1 LCQQLGDDGALFST
15 LRGMWGVHVVRANL
29 EQAHELGQQCLTL
42 AQRAQRPIA
51 LVWAHYALGMTLFQ
65 LGRPAAAR
73 PHFQQALA
81 SYDRDKRPTQR
92 ALQDP
97 GVACLSYTANSLW
110 HQGYPDRARSK
121 SREAIALAR
130 TLGHPFTTAYALT
143 LAGVMCQ
150 FCEDVEEAAA
160 LAASASALSSE
171 HGITYFMAWGPIL
184 HGWTLA
190 VQGRVEEGVVE
201 LRRGINADVAT
212 GAALSL
218 PSFLMLLVDAHPG
231 GGQVQAA
238 LAVRGEAKG
247 RVNRTQERWV
257 GPKLHRLHGE
267 PLLAASPRDVTGAE
281 RQFREALDQAQ
292 RQGQLSLALR
302 AALSLGR

>member
-1 LCQQLGDDGALFST
+1 
-15 LRGMWGVHVVRANL
+15 M
-29 EQAHELGQQCLTL
+29 
-42 AQRAQRPIA
+42 
-51 LVWAHYALGMTLFQ
+51 WAHYALGMTLFQ
-65 LGRPAAAR
+65 LGRPEAAR

-81 SYDRDKRPTQR
+81 SYDRGKRPTQR

-150 FCEDVEEAAA
+150 FCEDADEAQA

-190 VQGRVEEGVVE
+190 VHGKVEEGVAE
-201 LRRGINADVAT
+201 LRRGINAYVAT

-218 PSFLMLLVDAHPG
+218 PYFLMLLVDAHRRG
-231 GGQVQAA
+231 EQVQEA
-238 LAVRGEAKG
+238 LDVLAEAQG
-247 RVNRTQERWV
+247 LINRTEERWME
-257 GPKLHRLHGE
+257 PEIHRLHGE
-267 PLLAASPRDVTGAE
+267 LLLAASPTDVTGAE
-281 RQFREALDQAQ
+281 RRFREALDQAQ

-302 AALSLGR
+302 AALSLGRLQRTEGRTDEARGIISGLYGRFTEGFATRDLREAATFLEL